1 MVTKVEAYNP
11 EGENVG
17 YVRVDTDEVGD
28 VIGEVYDTQ
37 ADRLGA
43 IRYEPMRYEP
53 KESLIYNQAGARIGF
68 VRLVRDAEGNLEG
81 TVYILQEAG
90 TEAQPYAYLHQN
102 LLQEEN
108 FLLRR
113 KDRDGE
119 DLGWLKPQNASEEQV
134 ILMGGGAGLLL
145 LA

>member
-1 MVTKVEAYNP
+1 MVTKVEALTP

-37 ADRLGA
+37 ASRLGA
-43 IRYEPMRYEP
+43 IRYEPMKYEP

-68 VRLVRDAEGNLEG
+68 VRLVRDAQGSLEG

-90 TEAQPYAYLHQN
+90 TEAQPYAFLHQT
-102 LLQEEN
+102 LLQEDN

-113 KDRDGE
+113 RDRDGE
-119 DLGWLKPQNASEEQV
+119 DLGWIKPQKATVEEV